1 MIMFIRNFFP
11 WWDSNLDGNLR
22 CHCTVI
28 FMRVHMFMCNYVD
41 GELLDDPVKGKHL
54 ISYERKYAAYLREL
68 PFYADWFAYNM
79 FTPFAFCGES
89 IEYGIFD
96 DFINMRGDITKM
108 RPFSNVFSAV
118 QRHIHSLICFAVF
131 YYLSLLATPL
141 GMMESEFQEH
151 PFWYKIV
158 YMFIAANSKV
168 YYLFSRFVNHESG
181 LIATG
186 ISFKAKDEK
195 TAQEY
200 NSVRCMDIQCFHWG
214 ITAKDSISGW
224 NMRTQHWLK
233 YYVMM
238 RSMDRNLPKGTF

>member
-1 MIMFIRNFFP
+1 M
-11 WWDSNLDGNLR
+11 
-22 CHCTVI
+22 
-28 FMRVHMFMCNYVD
+28 
-41 GELLDDPVKGKHL
+41 
-54 ISYERKYAAYLREL
+54 REL
-68 PFYADWFAYNM
+68 PSYADWFAYNM

-89 IEYGIFD
+89 IEYGIFY

-131 YYLSLLATPL
+131 YNLSLLAEPL
-141 GMMESEFQEH
+141 GMTGPEFYEH
-151 PFWYKIV
+151 PFWYKLV
-158 YMFIAANSKV
+158 YMLIASNRSS
-168 YYLFSRFVNHESG
+168 YYLFSRFVSQEGG

-195 TAQEY
+195 TAEEY
-200 NSVRCMDIQCFHWG
+200 NSIRCMDIKGFHWG
-214 ITAKDSISGW
+214 NSAKEMISHW